1 MKTVGTNSS
10 QPEEVFICG
19 IRKRNQDDSR
29 VLSELP
35 GKRRRVSKGDVAQ
48 SKILVEA
55 GHQLR
60 QMQ

>member
-1 MKTVGTNSS
+1 MRTVGTNSS
-10 QPEEVFICG
+10 QPEEVLICG
-19 IRKRNQDDSR
+19 IGKRNQDDSR

-35 GKRRRVSKGDVAQ
+35 YKRRQVSKGDVSQA
-48 SKILVEA
+48 KILAEA